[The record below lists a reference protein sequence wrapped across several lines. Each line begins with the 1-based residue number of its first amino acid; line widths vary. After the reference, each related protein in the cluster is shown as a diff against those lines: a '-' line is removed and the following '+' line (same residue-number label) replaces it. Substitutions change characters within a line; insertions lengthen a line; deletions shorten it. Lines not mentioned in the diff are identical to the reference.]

1 VPNPFAEQTVI
12 TYYLP
17 ESAGKAQMLFYDNNG
32 RLINSVD
39 LKGTGHGKIQI
50 FAGDL
55 SRGTYTY
62 ALVVDGQIIDSK
74 RMVKMD

>member
-1 VPNPFAEQTVI
+1 
-12 TYYLP
+12 
-17 ESAGKAQMLFYDNNG
+17 MLFYDNNG